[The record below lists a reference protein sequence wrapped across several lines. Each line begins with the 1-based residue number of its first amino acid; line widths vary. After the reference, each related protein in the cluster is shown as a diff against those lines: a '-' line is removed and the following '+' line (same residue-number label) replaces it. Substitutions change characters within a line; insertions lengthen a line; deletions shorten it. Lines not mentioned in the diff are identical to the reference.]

1 MLMPSEKCEHLLPQ
15 FLNIV
20 SPGYFKDKPDTP
32 VICAQ
37 VQDEVTQQKKISE
50 VLLQT
55 VAAGRRD
62 DLPAPT
68 GPAADTHKSRDKE
81 ARGGRRDSRDWRSK
95 EESKDDS
102 WGEDAQHLS
111 PAVLNAF
118 VPGLIAKG
126 VKAFVQRLVSSACAP
141 LQLTLA

>member
-1 MLMPSEKCEHLLPQ
+1 MPSEKCEHLLPQ

-95 EESKDDS
+95 EDSKDDS

-111 PAVLNAF
+111 PAGLNAF